1 MAWYHFLTRGRVLL
15 SDVSRALSRWLTQW
29 LTSSLA
35 WPSLVS
41 SSRPGPHQ
49 VSHMKEIEKEHVLVL
64 GLGSWEKFIVRVKSF
79 ELGYSRTNEQ
89 PSPLSEN

>member
-1 MAWYHFLTRGRVLL
+1 M
-15 SDVSRALSRWLTQW
+15 SPALRLP
-29 LTSSLA
+29 LA
-35 WPSLVS
+35 RDHIS
-41 SSRPGPHQ
+41 Q

-64 GLGSWEKFIVRVKSF
+64 GEQEVYIVRVKSF